1 MVRQRY
7 PLILSEDNDDQ
18 KLRESDGPKRHTY
31 HTQPRA
37 VVLNANFP

>member
-18 KLRESDGPKRHTY
+18 KLRESDGPKDTP
-31 HTQPRA
+31 TTPNQEW
-37 VVLNANFP
+37 